1 MNTTALTIVAKIL
14 AKEEK
19 LEAVKSELLKLV
31 VLTKKEDGCLTYDL
45 HQDNTNANLFLVYE
59 KWESNSHLQTHINS
73 EHFLAF
79 KQSTEGAIEEFTVN
93 ELTIIA

>member
-1 MNTTALTIVAKIL
+1 MNNLIVVAKIL
-14 AKEEK
+14 AKETK
-19 LEAVKSELLKLV
+19 INVVKSELLKLV
-31 VLTKKEDGCLTYDL
+31 ELTKTEEGCLTYDL
-45 HQDNTNANLFLVYE
+45 HQDNTNAKLFLVYE

-93 ELTIIA
+93 ELTKIA